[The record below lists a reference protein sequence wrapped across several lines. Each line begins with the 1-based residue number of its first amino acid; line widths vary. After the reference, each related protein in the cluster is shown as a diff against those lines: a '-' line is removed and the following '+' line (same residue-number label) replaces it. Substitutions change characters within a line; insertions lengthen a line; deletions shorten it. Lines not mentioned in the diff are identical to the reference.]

1 MMLEIILTSSV
12 LILIIMLLRALCRKS
27 IKPTLRYALWLVVAL
42 RLVLPFSL
50 FSSNASVMNFFGR
63 AGMVNSP
70 AVIEDNGLFAPSA
83 TMNDVSDANAPA
95 DDYIPANPSVNEPF
109 PPAGED
115 YIAPTAPADPANQE
129 SPISSINPTYPDYDI
144 APSVQDNF
152 PQQNVPESAE
162 APAEASL
169 KPTENQNT
177 QPQTALDTPSADN
190 KQPSV
195 SVSLSISLFGRSFEF
210 QPWLVNAVKAVWL
223 TVAAAMGIWFFGVNI
238 AFSISLRRNRREL
251 DINAPLKVYAAKNI
265 SSPCL
270 FGLFRP
276 AVYVNERAAD
286 NESSLRFVIA
296 HEYCHYRHGDMLWSL
311 LRCALLSVYWFNP
324 LVWAAAYLSKRDCE
338 CSCDEAAIKLLGE
351 PLRIDYG
358 KALVSMIPERR
369 ADLRLIGVASTSM
382 SGSKRAVRERV
393 KLIAKKPKNAAIAVV
408 LVIAVL
414 IAAVGC
420 TFTSADNDKGKDL
433 PETDI
438 ADTDNQ
444 PDKPDNADDS
454 EDAAKP
460 DDSESASGMRIEK
473 YDSSELNEIGWKDTK
488 PFILPIQTEHGV
500 EDCRVN
506 VKVDGDRLLRVS
518 SFNPIGY
525 GGLSVIKSGD
535 DYCYFYDGKSLQ
547 IYYYNVTTGETTPL
561 ISNSYEGYT
570 KQEFID
576 YFKQLSDKD
585 TDGTYRDM
593 WLSLT
598 PYSYS
603 ISSDDRWLSYASR
616 KWVEN
621 GEISAKPHI
630 WLHNIETGEELIAED
645 LLASAISDDAT
656 FVRLLSDNRLLAT
669 NHEPDCTAYYIV
681 NILTKEAIRILQ
693 APDGAYSKALSEKYI
708 LVFDGDAHVYDIT
721 NSKSHEFLMAID
733 DYDVSC
739 LVQSRCEGDCLA
751 IAPNEDVAYVI
762 DLANDKK
769 EKFTPPDARYS
780 IGVREVYNDTVV
792 FDVNHKSSRDSYGNF
807 VVKLDALSEADTPA
821 TELKL
826 YSRHVEYSSEEYQKF
841 VPEVYDMT
849 PIYEILGE
857 EAAQK
862 ALEEH
867 YKREMLVRQSTPP
880 LYRLIK
886 DTGVTREQLEAYNQ
900 TAENKLSNEV
910 IEALYYPYDTMASKA
925 LIGRLSI
932 FYDGKAYSLSNAIQ
946 YMSYYLPGGLSSEFR
961 EDISKYWIHYA
972 FSVAIHD
979 VEGANKVVKEYAE
992 LLNSGESLEG
1002 YPISSIDYEKF
1013 YICDSSNNKK
1023 SQTMKIESCD
1033 LSTDDGAARWLEINR
1048 QNQTANYY
1056 LPIKLENRTV
1066 DCGIETAM
1074 AGNGKIADISYRPI
1088 AENLV
1093 IFGES
1098 SESCYIFDPSVH
1110 KIYRFD
1116 IATAECTPII
1126 STIENGSFIESPEHY
1141 APISSTGDGAR
1152 YPLQVSPD
1160 GKWLLYRSDK
1170 WLKENVSP
1178 KDKYHT
1184 WLHNLETGEELLFDD
1199 VVIYANGYNKQFEY
1213 LLADGKILV
1222 SGDGRDGSVCYS
1234 TVDVLTMKSEELL
1247 SVPRGVFTFAASKD
1261 YIIYLG
1267 NDEHTEMCVYDIQNG
1282 SVHCFRF
1289 ATPIITN
1296 MELAKSLG
1304 KCLVFYPDAGNVIIM
1319 NLECDTAV
1327 SLRAPNN
1334 IENGIMN
1341 YRIISDRLVLIEEY
1355 STAPYKL
1362 YANIAVWTGLKRQAR
1377 WESLETKLYGR
1388 HVEYSTPEYQK
1399 FIPEVYDLTP
1409 IYEILGEEKAAAAV
1423 ADYYSLIREE
1433 RQALPPLYRLVHS
1446 TGITREQL
1454 KKYNE
1459 TAQSKLPD
1467 DVIEALYLDWNGAE
1481 SAETERVKQAL
1492 LAETSLMYNGNA
1504 YSLWEAL
1511 TSNLPADVMSDYLG
1525 SIEGYVQRN
1534 CSKKWITHV
1543 ANAKKEYANAAKTPK
1558 IGDTIYSF
1566 DMIASQGKQAV
1577 TYRIDVVFTG
1587 RDRHNVPSEDDPTVW
1602 GEFELRAFDK
1612 SGKQTGS
1619 VRFYSGKPG
1628 NQFGATGL
1636 DAQKLLGAF
1645 KTDIADNIIVY
1656 SSTNER
1662 INDGIYNAVIYGI
1675 TFSGE
1680 LFMYEIED
1688 SDDFTFLIS
1697 NPGASPESRI
1707 QANTIVSC
1715 LVPSDLSGG
1724 LHPNFEGDSPDT
1736 KYLFDFFSELDG
1748 RTMYFYR
1755 IDEENRKLIPHIV
1768 VNGYYSERIVDSVI
1782 SELKSGGTRALYIRT
1797 SEYEAYVYYLVDEGK
1812 ATSKDSGVYYRKTTM
1827 DENGKWHAD
1836 GETMQV
1842 KTQADVAKWLVSSA
1856 EPEEDAQ
1863 EQSSNTPTVT
1873 GASFEAP
1880 AEPSESKNTAA
1891 AEESQP
1897 ISKYMQWYTA
1907 AEDGS
1912 APVKLTKVE
1921 VPDGIKLEDRLAS
1934 GKWFAYD
1941 RRQSFPDTGINDECV
1956 FNPENGEVE
1965 KIKIPD
1971 DFPGWLYGSTSAFI
1985 GGRYLYYW
1993 LSYSDGT
2000 EKLTAIDFDKN
2011 TADVIYSYS
2020 CDDYN
2025 WYDVYAIDDE
2035 SYVSMLGKLNQADKV
2050 TACSFTCELRK
2061 TDGSAVSLFDSVC
2074 IDNGKTSKGLY
2085 PTCFFGDN
2093 GRIRAVCKET
2103 VNSKVRYY
2111 ICDFSKDG
2119 KYLGRT
2125 RLSGAESLMSS
2136 GVRRSYAK
2144 AGEYAFINETHLVKQ
2159 TLGDISQI
2167 LSVGRDSTA
2176 VFTGDKFVY
2185 WSQSETGI
2193 CIYDPRA
2200 NTLNMLD
2207 LQKEIADLDTS
2218 DFYYL
2223 DIKDIGSGE
2232 LLVEIKKWKNPD
2244 EYYILSDY

>member
-1 MMLEIILTSSV
+1 MAAMMLEIILTSSV

-27 IKPTLRYALWLVVAL
+27 IKPTLRYALWLVVAV

-50 FSSNASVMNFFGR
+50 FSSNASVMNFFSR
-63 AGMVNSP
+63 AETVDSP
-70 AVIEDNGLFAPSA
+70 ALIADNNISAPSDIV
-83 TMNDVSDANAPA
+83 NDAPGLNAAA
-95 DDYIPANPSVNEPF
+95 DDYIPANPSINEPL
-109 PPAGED
+109 PSAGED
-115 YIAPTAPADPANQE
+115 YIAPTAPVAPTNQD
-129 SPISSINPTYPDYDI
+129 SQIGFVDPTYPEYDFA
-144 APSVQDNF
+144 APALDDFSQMYL
-152 PQQNVPESAE
+152 PEPDE
-162 APAEASL
+162 APAAAI
-169 KPTENQNT
+169 KPVEGQSN
-177 QPQTALDTPSADN
+177 QPQTSLDIPSSEN

-210 QPWLVNAVKAVWL
+210 QPWLINTVKAIWF
-223 TVAAAMGIWFFGVNI
+223 TAAAAMGLWFFGVNI
-238 AFSISLRRNRREL
+238 AFGISLRRNRREL
-251 DINAPLKVYAAKNI
+251 DINAPLEVYAAKNI

-276 AVYVNERAAD
+276 AVYVNERAAE
-286 NESSLRFVIA
+286 NEASLRFVIA

-420 TFTSADNDKGKDL
+420 TFTSADDDKEKDL
-433 PETDI
+433 PEN
-438 ADTDNQ
+438 DTVNT
-444 PDKPDNADDS
+444 DKPEAD
-454 EDAAKP
+454 EEENAAKP
-460 DDSESASGMRIEK
+460 EDSESTSGIWIEK
-473 YDSSELNEIGWKDTK
+473 YDRDELNSLRYKDTK
-488 PFILPIQTEHGV
+488 QFILPIKTERGV
-500 EDCRVN
+500 QDCLVH
-506 VKVDGDRLLRVS
+506 VKTDGDRLLGVS
-518 SFNPIGY
+518 SFNPIGH
-525 GGLSVIKSGD
+525 GGLSVIESGD
-535 DYCYFYDGKSLQ
+535 DYCYFHDGADSQ

-561 ISNSYEGYT
+561 LSNSYGGYARG
-570 KQEFID
+570 EFID
-576 YFKQLSDKD
+576 YFVPENTEDYHD
-585 TDGTYRDM
+585 TGSSM
-593 WLSLT
+593 WLSE
-598 PYSYS
+598 YSV
-603 ISSDDRWLSYASR
+603 SSDGKWLTYTSY

-621 GEISAKPHI
+621 GEISSKCHR
-630 WLHNIETGEELIAED
+630 WLHNIETGEELIADD
-645 LLASAISDDAT
+645 LIAAAAGEIAS
-656 FVRLLSDNRLLAT
+656 FRRLLPDNKILVELV
-669 NHEPDCTAYYIV
+669 EPFGISSYAVVDI
-681 NILTKEAIRILQ
+681 ITKEAKEILKVPQ
-693 APDGAYSKALSEKYI
+693 NAFSCAESDRYI
-708 LVFDGDAHVYDIT
+708 LIFDGDASVYDIT
-721 NSKSHEFLMAID
+721 TGKTHSFEIGME
-733 DYDVSC
+733 DYDERSLYMSQC
-739 LVQSRCEGDCLA
+739 KGDCLA
-751 IAPNEDVAYVI
+751 FTPNFGVAYVI
-762 DLANDKK
+762 NLSTDEIK
-769 EKFTPPDARYS
+769 EILPPDARYYLS
-780 IGVREVYNDTVV
+780 VFEVYEDRAHLVV
-792 FDVNHKSSRDSYGNF
+792 YNRSSNEKFGSF
-807 VVKLDALSEADTPA
+807 VVRTNIQPEADTA
-821 TELKL
+821 GAELKL
-826 YSRHVEYSSEEYQKF
+826 YSKHVEYSSEEYQKF
-841 VPEVYDMT
+841 IPEVYDMT
-849 PIYEILGE
+849 SIYEILGE

-862 ALEEH
+862 ALAEH
-867 YKREMLVRQSTPP
+867 YKRDMLVRQSTPP
-880 LYRLIK
+880 LYMLLK
-886 DTGVTREQLEAYNQ
+886 DTGITREQLEAYNQ
-900 TAENKLSNEV
+900 TAENKLSDEV
-910 IEALYYPYDTMASKA
+910 IEALYYPYDAMASKA

-932 FYDGKAYSLSNAIQ
+932 FYDGKAYCLSEAIQ
-946 YMSYYLPGGLSSEFR
+946 YMFYNLPGELISEFR

-972 FSVAIHD
+972 RGWGIHD
-979 VEGANKVVKEYAE
+979 IEGANKVVKEYAE
-992 LLNSGESLEG
+992 LLNSGEFSEG

-1023 SQTMKIESCD
+1023 SQTIKIESCD

-1048 QNQTANYY
+1048 QNQTATYY

-1066 DCGIETAM
+1066 DCGIETVM
-1074 AGNGKIADISYRPI
+1074 AGSGKIADISYRPI
-1088 AENLV
+1088 EEGLV

-1098 SESCYIFDPSVH
+1098 SESCFIFDPSAH

-1126 STIENGSFIESPEHY
+1126 STIENGSFIESPAHY
-1141 APISSTGDGAR
+1141 APISSTSDGAR

-1199 VVIYANGYNKQFEY
+1199 IVIYANGYNKQFEY
-1213 LLADGKILV
+1213 LLADNKILV
-1222 SGDGRDGSVCYS
+1222 SGEGPDGSVCYS
-1234 TVDVLTMKSEELL
+1234 TVDILTKKSEELV
-1247 SVPRGVFTFAASKD
+1247 SVPYGVFTFAASQD
-1261 YIIYLG
+1261 YIFYLD
-1267 NDEHTEMCVYDIQNG
+1267 NDEHTEMCVYDILSG
-1282 SVHCFRF
+1282 SVHRFRF
-1289 ATPIITN
+1289 ATPVITN

-1304 KCLVFYPDAGNVIIM
+1304 KCLVLYPDTDNVIVM

-1327 SLRAPNN
+1327 SLRIPNS

-1341 YRIISDRLVLIEEY
+1341 YKIISDGLVIIEEY
-1355 STAPYKL
+1355 TIDPYKA
-1362 YANIAVWTGLKRQAR
+1362 YANIAVWTGLDRQTR
-1377 WESLETKLYGR
+1377 GESLETKLYGR

-1423 ADYYSLIREE
+1423 ADYYSLICEE
-1433 RQALPPLYRLVHS
+1433 RQALPPLYRILHG
-1446 TGITREQL
+1446 TGITKEQL
-1454 KKYNE
+1454 KKYNQ
-1459 TAQSKLPD
+1459 TAENKLPD

-1481 SAETERVKQAL
+1481 RVKQAM
-1492 LAETSLMYNGNA
+1492 LAETSLLYDGKA

-1511 TSNLPADVMSDYLG
+1511 TSNLPADVMAEYLG
-1525 SIEGYVQRN
+1525 SIEEYVQRN
-1534 CSKKWITHV
+1534 CSKKWIAHV
-1543 ANAKKEYANAAKTPK
+1543 ANARKEYAKAAKTPK

-1566 DMIASQGKQAV
+1566 DMIASQGKQAA

-1587 RDRHNVPSEDDPTVW
+1587 RDRHQSSTENDTTVW

-1636 DAQKLLGAF
+1636 DTQKLLDAF
-1645 KTDIADNIIVY
+1645 KTDIADNIIVF
-1656 SSTNER
+1656 STTNER

-1688 SDDFTFLIS
+1688 SEDFTFLIS
-1697 NPGASPESRI
+1697 NAGATPRSRI
-1707 QANTIVSC
+1707 QADTIVSC
-1715 LVPSDLSGG
+1715 IVPSDLSGG
-1724 LHPNFEGDSPDT
+1724 FRPYFEGDSSNT
-1736 KYLFDFFSELDG
+1736 KYLFDFFSENDG
-1748 RTMYFYR
+1748 RAMYFYR
-1755 IDEENRKLIPHIV
+1755 IDEETRRIIPHMYI
-1768 VNGYYSERIVDSVI
+1768 NGYYSSDIVYSVI
-1782 SELKSGGTRALYIRT
+1782 SELKSGATRALYVKT
-1797 SEYEAYVYYLVDEGK
+1797 SETEAYVYYLVGEGK
-1812 ATSKDSGVYYRKTTM
+1812 ATSKESGVYYRKTVM
-1827 DENGKWHAD
+1827 DENGKWHAE
-1836 GETMQV
+1836 GETMRV
-1842 KTQADVAKWLVSSA
+1842 KTQADVAEWFVSSA
-1856 EPEEDAQ
+1856 EPEEVAQ

-1873 GASFEAP
+1873 GVSFEAP
-1880 AEPSESKNTAA
+1880 AEPSESKGTEAA
-1891 AEESQP
+1891 DESQP

-1921 VPDGIKLEDRLAS
+1921 VPNGIKLVNRLAS

-1956 FNPENGEVE
+1956 YNPENGEVE

-1971 DFPGWLYGSTSAFI
+1971 DFPGWLYGSTDAFI
-1985 GGRYLYYW
+1985 GGKYLYYW

-2000 EKLTAIDFDKN
+2000 EKLTQIDFN
-2011 TADVIYSYS
+2011 ERTAEVIYSYAEG
-2020 CDDYN
+2020 DYN
-2025 WYDVYAIDDE
+2025 WHDVYAIDDE
-2035 SYVSMLGKLNQADKV
+2035 SYISRLTRLEKV
-2050 TACSFTCELRK
+2050 GDRTAYSFTCELRK
-2061 TDGSAVSLFDSVC
+2061 TNGSAVSLFDSVC

-2085 PTCFFGDN
+2085 PTYFFGDN
-2093 GRIRAVCKET
+2093 GRIRAVCQET
-2103 VNSKVRYY
+2103 VNSKHRYY

-2125 RLSGAESLMSS
+2125 RLSGIESLMNS
-2136 GVRRSYAK
+2136 GIRHSYVK
-2144 AGEYAFINETHLVKQ
+2144 AGEYAYINDTHLVKQ
-2159 TLGDISQI
+2159 TSDGIIQI
-2167 LSVGRDSTA
+2167 LSVGRDNTA

-2193 CIYDPRA
+2193 CIYDPKT
-2200 NTLNMLD
+2200 NSLNMLD
-2207 LQKEIADLDTS
+2207 LQEEIADFDTD

-2223 DIKDIGSGE
+2223 HISDIGSGE